1 MVYMCSYNRLVTP
14 FQAKK
19 CLLCLGSTQGRLPL
33 CAPCTADLPYLDQCC
48 LRCALPLNDS
58 INNPLCGHCLREPP
72 QQERTL
78 CLFRYEA
85 PIDQMIG
92 QLKFRGQLSYSH
104 VLGTLFAQKLGKY
117 YQENPQ
123 QLPDAILTV
132 PLSRKRLAERG
143 FNQAQQ
149 LARPLSQQL
158 ALPILHG
165 VCERII
171 ETAPQLTLPAKV
183 RHKNLH
189 RAFHIKKTPTLQGK
203 ELRHIALFDDV
214 ITTGATLKALTKE
227 LKRSGVEHI
236 TLWSIA
242 RTPLKT

>member
-1 MVYMCSYNRLVTP
+1 MCLFNKLRAP

-19 CLLCLGSTQGRLPL
+19 CLLCLGSTHGLLPL

-48 LRCALPLNDS
+48 ILCALPLSDP
-58 INNPLCGHCLREPP
+58 INNPLCGNCLHEPP

-85 PIDQMIG
+85 PIDQMIS
-92 QLKFRGQLSYSH
+92 QLKFKGQLSYSH

-123 QLPDAILTV
+123 QRPEAILTV

-143 FNQAQQ
+143 FNQAEQ

-171 ETAPQLTLPAKV
+171 ETRPQLGLPAKV

-189 RAFHIKKTPTLQGK
+189 RAFRVKKTPTLQNK

-214 ITTGATLKALTKE
+214 ITTGATLKALTQE
-227 LKRSGVEHI
+227 LKHSGIEHV

-242 RTPLKT
+242 RTPFKT